1 MSENEAAE
9 PDEALLARVQ
19 EVLAGAQNG
28 SLTGIICVC
37 FMANGQINIQVA
49 GQQPLIV
56 RLGSLVVASDALKL
70 LETQQALQRE
80 QRSSWAPGSSRPS

>member
-1 MSENEAAE
+1 MSEPEQAE
-9 PDEALLARVQ
+9 PDEQLLARVQ
-19 EVLAGAQNG
+19 EIVTGAQSG
-28 SLTGIICVC
+28 SIVGIICVC

-80 QRSSWAPGSSRPS
+80 QRSSWAPGNTIPS